1 MVSAFFADVDVTS
14 KVTTF
19 KSGNN
24 IVIDTTD
31 LVNTFGG
38 TDPYPG
44 LSKTLNVLFTNGTA
58 YRVFNAVE
66 YSGQYTLAPF
76 GSASASNCVDT
87 FFAPNTAI
95 TAVFSAM
102 WGKGQNTVQ
111 NVYTNFNWLIASKNI
126 FTCSNALFG
135 NQDTFYG
142 TKKTGVVWY
151 SSGGAIA
158 AKAVI
163 EFSSY
168 NF

>member
-66 YSGQYTLAPF
+66 Y
-76 GSASASNCVDT
+76 NCVDT